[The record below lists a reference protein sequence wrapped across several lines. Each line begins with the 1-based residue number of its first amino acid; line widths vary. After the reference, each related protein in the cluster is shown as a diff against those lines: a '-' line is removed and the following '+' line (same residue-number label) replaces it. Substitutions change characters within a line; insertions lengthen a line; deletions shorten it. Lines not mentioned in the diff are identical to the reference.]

1 MYRKTRFLEELIAI
15 REEMSRE
22 CDYDVEMFAEMI
34 RSGKHPAP
42 RIPVRIKT
50 ASRPEQRKRTEEDS
64 GE

>member
-34 RSGKHPAP
+34 RSGKRPAP
-42 RIPVRIKT
+42 REPIKVKIKVPVRSEEK
-50 ASRPEQRKRTEEDS
+50 EQDTE
-64 GE
+64 